1 MRIGD
6 KNMKITDKQ
15 INNQFGG
22 GCPICKGN
30 GTLTT
35 IGGTAFKRSVECSA
49 CGSKFESHAGL
60 TSPTW
65 ELVEGGGEY
74 TGKKMASNDWNKI
87 RKDMIGNIDAKNIEE
102 YLTEGETILAEC
114 KSAGTSVTFYATDKR
129 IIRVAGKDISQ
140 LDYSKKTLLSE
151 AKERLGII
159 ASGVG
164 TFFMGL
170 VLAAVIGAGF
180 VPAPGIMRW
189 LPVLFFLG
197 GIAGI
202 IMGII
207 GIKYYQFESPKLSM
221 LEKGQWNIKGADDKS
236 VKNFVAVVRGR
247 LGTSATVDKAISKEN
262 PIETLEHAPEVSIE
276 DDSADDEIIYS
287 EDSTSR
293 DLGILLANGIFPGL
307 GTIIHGERK
316 RGKIQLTLFI
326 SGLVTAIFLIG
337 LLILLVVW
345 VWALIDGVYFI
356 LDKELIFK
364 NIGGVAEEPA
374 NNEVERT

>member
-1 MRIGD
+1 
-6 KNMKITDKQ
+6 MKLADKQ

-30 GTLTT
+30 GTLTA
-35 IGGTAFKRSVECSA
+35 IGGNAFKRSVKCSA
-49 CGSKFESHAGL
+49 CGSKFISHAGL
-60 TSPTW
+60 LASPTW

-74 TGKKMASNDWNKI
+74 TGKKMTSNDWKKI
-87 RKDMIGNIDAKNIEE
+87 RKGMIDKLDAKNIQE
-102 YLTEGETILAEC
+102 YLTEGETMLAEC
-114 KSAGTSVTFYATDKR
+114 KSAGAVLTFYATDKR

-140 LDYSKKTLLSE
+140 LDYSNKTSLSE
-151 AKERLGII
+151 AKERLWII

-164 TFFMGL
+164 TFLMGVFL
-170 VLAAVIGAGF
+170 GGSIGAGF
-180 VPAPGIMRW
+180 VPASGIAS
-189 LPVLFFLG
+189 LIAIVLILG

-207 GIKYYQFESPKLSM
+207 GIKYYQFESPKLSV
-221 LEKGQWNIKGADDKS
+221 LEKGQWKIKGADDKS
-236 VKNFVAVVRGR
+236 VKNFVAVVKER
-247 LGTSATVDKAISKEN
+247 LETSATVYKAISE
-262 PIETLEHAPEVSIE
+262 ETPAEKLKYAPEVPVGY
-276 DDSADDEIIYS
+276 DSADDEIIYS
-287 EDSTSR
+287 KDSEFR
-293 DLGILLANGIFPGL
+293 DFGILLANGIFPGL

-364 NIGGVAEEPA
+364 NIGGVAEEPT